1 MKTALTIAL
10 QAFAVVVASAALA
23 IGTNLVRPDGI
34 PLVTEVEYD
43 IFAPCRDT
51 EVESQAAGRED
62 LAGREAGVLY
72 VDARP
77 AEAFEEEHAE
87 GAINVPYSV
96 LFGASD
102 EDVAR
107 VEKKVED
114 GQAEKVIVYGV
125 YADPASPE
133 KRVDFAEPLA
143 EQLVEMEIP
152 GVKHFAG
159 GLEKLKKNGVPTVKA
174 SEGGGS

>member
-1 MKTALTIAL
+1 MKTAFTIAL
-10 QAFAVVVASAALA
+10 QAFFVLVASAALA
-23 IGTNLVRPDGI
+23 IGTNLVRSDGI
-34 PLVTEVEYD
+34 PLVAEVEYD
-43 IFAPCRDT
+43 IFAPCKDA

-62 LAGREAGVLY
+62 LVGREAGVLY

-77 AEAFEEEHAE
+77 AGAFEEEHVE

-107 VEKKVED
+107 VEKKVEG
-114 GQAEKVIVYGV
+114 GQAEKVIVYGI
-125 YADPASPE
+125 YADPVNPE
-133 KRVDFAEPLA
+133 KKVDFAEPLA

-159 GLEKLKKNGVPTVKA
+159 GLEKLKKNGVPTVEP